1 MAYKV
6 LYISNSI
13 LKLKFTTN
21 KKILNIRLL
30 TYLRLGITHKGLSN
44 VYLELPRLVLLH
56 VFGPGNLVFMSSS
69 KTLAMSSTSGKK
81 SVFYLTQ
88 SHKFYCSHGM
98 TNVFDSANIVHN
110 SLFCIK
116 FNKHK
121 IINLKVSVNN
131 YYIIFI

>member
-1 MAYKV
+1 MPNAPYGREIWAHPVGGLGMAYKV

-81 SVFYLTQ
+81 KCFLSY
-88 SHKFYCSHGM
+88 SIS
-98 TNVFDSANIVHN
+98 
-110 SLFCIK
+110 
-116 FNKHK
+116 
-121 IINLKVSVNN
+121 
-131 YYIIFI
+131 